1 MTPTRIWNESV
12 CRGHDR
18 VPIAVSAAAA
28 AVDDCC
34 HAAAA
39 AAATVAVA
47 TNLSTNHSSVEN
59 KSNQCC
65 FVVATKVFLPCKVAV
80 AVAAAVVIAVAVV
93 AAG

>member
-1 MTPTRIWNESV
+1 M

-28 AVDDCC
+28 ALDDCC
-34 HAAAA
+34 HA

-80 AVAAAVVIAVAVV
+80 AAVVIAVAVV